1 MKKQDIESIEELLKT
16 YLENDISAEEIVRNI
31 NFKILYED
39 PILKGELTTPYI
51 EMLSE
56 YQESVFYAYLAI
68 TGREENLVFLTDEE
82 KAALSLKFKIDD
94 GSDIIQTAFEK
105 VDIFNNL
112 LKEGVQ
118 KMNGTQVVLV
128 ALIIAG
134 YLSVDKLADTF
145 EKIETKK
152 IEVTVPIAN
161 IEREKELYSTFKD
174 MQKNLLNNKFDRKKQ
189 EALHK
194 PLYAYPDNTLKTQ
207 EEVITSEQAKEL
219 KIKPLIETENLKGLY
234 TVDGVKGASESRA
247 LTTFWLINKAGKD
260 FSIQLKNNDL
270 DTMRKN
276 LLFEN
281 MGKTIYLDLEIKRK
295 DGVIKNKTINA
306 IYDKDS
312 NPELFI

>member
-16 YLENDISAEEIVRNI
+16 YLENDISAEEIVKNI

-152 IEVTVPIAN
+152 
-161 IEREKELYSTFKD
+161 
-174 MQKNLLNNKFDRKKQ
+174 
-189 EALHK
+189 
-194 PLYAYPDNTLKTQ
+194 LK
-207 EEVITSEQAKEL
+207 
-219 KIKPLIETENLKGLY
+219 
-234 TVDGVKGASESRA
+234 
-247 LTTFWLINKAGKD
+247 
-260 FSIQLKNNDL
+260 
-270 DTMRKN
+270 
-276 LLFEN
+276 
-281 MGKTIYLDLEIKRK
+281 
-295 DGVIKNKTINA
+295 
-306 IYDKDS
+306 
-312 NPELFI
+312 